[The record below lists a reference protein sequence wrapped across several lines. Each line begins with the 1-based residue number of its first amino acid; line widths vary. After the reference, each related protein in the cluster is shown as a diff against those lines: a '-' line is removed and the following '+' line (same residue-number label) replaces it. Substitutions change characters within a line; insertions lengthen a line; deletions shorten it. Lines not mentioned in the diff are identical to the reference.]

1 MIFSL
6 FNLTERAALAIDAED
21 IYFSFVY
28 QIGILMEDHPTEE
41 NQSIRH
47 AEVTIDLIL
56 LSINLSYLLFRLLG
70 WDNTFQT
77 MLKKYNNLELTL
89 YKLKDIWIS
98 MEVHTFL
105 TIDLSRT

>member
-21 IYFSFVY
+21 IYFSFVD
-28 QIGILMEDHPTEE
+28 QIEFLEED
-41 NQSIRH
+41 QSINL
-47 AEVTIDLIL
+47 EVIIDLIL

-77 MLKKYNNLELTL
+77 MLKKYKNLELTL
-89 YKLKDIWIS
+89 
-98 MEVHTFL
+98 
-105 TIDLSRT
+105 